1 MRKLGDTC
9 RSPCRLHVVARTL
22 HNDLLQVSSSV
33 VIQLERQTNNGGE
46 SEAIVK
52 TIDSVWVLLGSI
64 MLWGRPACPCLAC
77 KDIFSWL
84 SGDDSGKICL
94 SWWKSFC
101 RIMHKIVI
109 CLDGKIFSEDWV
121 IRKVICIIRARF
133 HHVKTVPV
141 VQTDGN
147 AGGGMRQR
155 AAGFHCGQNH
165 PLRSFV
171 VKSSRSLATGE
182 VFVISQ
188 LLPFA
193 NNSAKYEISL
203 QKIALLKWKGQRFPK
218 NKSRRWRES
227 IILLRTK
234 EAWQ

>member
-1 MRKLGDTC
+1 
-9 RSPCRLHVVARTL
+9 
-22 HNDLLQVSSSV
+22 
-33 VIQLERQTNNGGE
+33 
-46 SEAIVK
+46 
-52 TIDSVWVLLGSI
+52 
-64 MLWGRPACPCLAC
+64 
-77 KDIFSWL
+77 
-84 SGDDSGKICL
+84 
-94 SWWKSFC
+94 
-101 RIMHKIVI
+101 
-109 CLDGKIFSEDWV
+109 
-121 IRKVICIIRARF
+121 
-133 HHVKTVPV
+133 
-141 VQTDGN
+141 
-147 AGGGMRQR
+147 MRQR

-218 NKSRRWRES
+218 NKSRRWQES